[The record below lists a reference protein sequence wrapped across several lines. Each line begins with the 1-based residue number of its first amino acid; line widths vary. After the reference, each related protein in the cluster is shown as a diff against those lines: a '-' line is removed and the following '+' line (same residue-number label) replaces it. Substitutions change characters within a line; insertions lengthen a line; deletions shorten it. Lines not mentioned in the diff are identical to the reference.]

1 MHKENKSNVVKTY
14 DREEKVM
21 RKNFLAMSVAATLIA
36 ASMCGCAD
44 VDGEKTSINESLSSE
59 QTSSSAATTIGESS
73 NVLFPDKWA
82 EETSDGASSFSTK
95 CKIYKQKRKQFTE
108 KQLLSLFSDSPQKV
122 ESNVDGEIRYQTNT
136 ETGYI
141 SNDGILGFYTPE
153 GSLYS
158 SISTSS
164 FLETNGIEDYENG
177 SLDFSTRDEALEQV
191 KKTVQDKLEIAQ
203 VDLFVQQFYAVKKE
217 NVDLYK
223 EMVNQQAN
231 IPVTS
236 DNELEQA
243 KWAEL
248 AEKLKKISSKDYYYI
263 RLGFNIDGNPYYSG
277 NGFYY
282 GSNESYLIMG
292 YMADVVYTENGI
304 ECVTFINVNETD
316 TSNAEE
322 VDIISPEDA
331 KKLLQQKFDSII
343 LDGNIE
349 VYDMKFVYL
358 PIPQNDL
365 GEFFINFEARPFYAF
380 YYRQTESY
388 DGEPITSSQI
398 SYFDAVTGKEF
409 GTELIY

>member
-1 MHKENKSNVVKTY
+1 M
-14 DREEKVM
+14 
-21 RKNFLAMSVAATLIA
+21 KNRIFAAIFALCTA
-36 ASMCGCAD
+36 ASLCGCAD

-59 QTSSSAATTIGESS
+59 QTSGSAATTIGQSS

-82 EETSDGASSFSTK
+82 EETSDGANSFPTK

-122 ESNVDGEIRYQTNT
+122 ESDANNEIRYQTDT

-141 SNDGILGFYTPE
+141 SNYGILGFYTPE

-164 FLETNGIEDYENG
+164 FLETNGIEDYENV

-191 KKTVQDKLEIAQ
+191 KKTVQDKLEITQ
-203 VDLFVQQFYAVKKE
+203 GDLYVQEFYAVKKE

-223 EMVNQQAN
+223 KMVNEQAN

-243 KWAEL
+243 KWAER

-282 GSNESYLIMG
+282 GSDENYMIMG
-292 YMADVVYTENGI
+292 YTAELVYTENGI
-304 ECVTFINVNETD
+304 EFVTFINMNETD
-316 TSNAEE
+316 TSSAEE
-322 VDIISPEDA
+322 VDIIPFDKA
-331 KKLLQQKFDSII
+331 KELILKKYDDIIFD
-343 LDGNIE
+343 GEVAVNNIE
-349 VYDMKFVYL
+349 LVYM

-365 GEFFINFEARPFYAF
+365 GEIASRFEARPFYAF
-380 YYRQTESY
+380 YCTITEERGGKTIS
-388 DGEPITSSQI
+388 ENITT
-398 SYFDAVTGKEF
+398 YFDAITGDEF
-409 GTELIY
+409 ATEQIMLGG